1 MRIISGK
8 YRGKKLLSPKDER
21 VRPTTDMV
29 KENVFNLLPRDFQTL
44 TFLDLF
50 AGSGA
55 IGIEAISRGAKR
67 VVFVDRDRE
76 SMEYVRRNLT
86 LIGEKAETM
95 TSDYLSAISKLKG
108 SKFDIIYI
116 DAPYNMMIIDEV
128 LTAVKANALI
138 SDNGLVVYES
148 LAKTNQKSG
157 LNDYELMKSRKYGS
171 VIIDIYRPIFNDGN
185 NLKNTESTSDDAGS
199 TDTERI

>member
-8 YRGKKLLSPKDER
+8 YRGKKLLSPKDDR

-29 KENVFNLLPRDFQTL
+29 KENVFNLLGGDVVDSS
-44 TFLDLF
+44 FLDLF

-67 VVFVDRDRE
+67 VVFVDKDRE

-86 LIGEKAETM
+86 LIGENAETM
-95 TSDYLSAISKLKG
+95 TSNYLSAITKLKG
-108 SKFDIIYI
+108 NKFDIIYV
-116 DAPYNMMIIDEV
+116 DAPYDMHIIDDV
-128 LTAVKANALI
+128 LTAVKTHNLL
-138 SDNGLVVYES
+138 DENGQVIYES

-157 LNDYELMKSRKYGS
+157 LIDYELAKSRKYGS
-171 VIIDIYRPIFNDGN
+171 VVIDIYRPIINNCNDQDRELNDSGN
-185 NLKNTESTSDDAGS
+185 IAEYDGA
-199 TDTERI
+199 RI